1 MAAAARII
9 GALGGDKAQR
19 VTAYEQLAS
28 LAQGDKTEEAT
39 AVATA
44 CVGPLMDV
52 LRRDVA
58 EVDGPEYDRAVSL
71 LRDLSALNNLSV
83 GAEYVRDSRLAILF
97 SATSGSAF
105 AAVFDV
111 EPSELTR
118 KHAMRVGLAI
128 TPLACTMARGASSHA
143 HETPGSFVLLAP
155 RATAEHRPLHR
166 LTSDCCD

>member
-97 SATSGSAF
+97 SATSGSAL

-111 EPSELTR
+111 DPPSELTR
-118 KHAMRVGLAI
+118 EHAMRVGLTVAPIAI
-128 TPLACTMARGASSHA
+128 VQAIGMSLRA
-143 HETPGSFVLLAP
+143 HETRCISGSTAP
-155 RATAEHRPLHR
+155 LSHT
-166 LTSDCCD
+166 